1 MCQCQPGCAQFRR
14 RTQVSIGFILVPA
27 KALTALLWLH
37 RQVGAPDEQVGASQD
52 SRNSSK
58 QPWMGDNLF
67 CPGGK
72 DVRAE
77 DFVPSDFSITPF
89 PTSIALNIISV
100 PVKNYVKG
108 MRIEMVN
115 DSTCDK

>member
-1 MCQCQPGCAQFRR
+1 MSERQPGSAQFGR
-14 RTQVSIGFILVPA
+14 RTKVSISLILVPA
-27 KALTALLWLH
+27 KALAALLGLH
-37 RQVGAPDEQVGASQD
+37 CQVRAPYEQVGASQN

-77 DFVPSDFSITPF
+77 DFVPPDFPITPF
-89 PTSIALNIISV
+89 ATSIALNIISV
-100 PVKNYVKG
+100 PV
-108 MRIEMVN
+108 
-115 DSTCDK
+115 